1 MAISSTLRLHQEESN
16 LRGETV
22 LAGAVGRIRWAAS
35 HILVAIAGAA
45 MAIFAAGLV
54 AGLIYGIA
62 SGDVGGRLPAV
73 LTVAALQL
81 PAIWMLAAVTVA
93 LFGLVPRFT
102 PVAWGVLVAFIALY
116 LLGSLAGLPHW
127 LINLQPFTHAQ
138 RMPGQPFDA
147 TPVIWLL
154 LIDAVLLSDRVAR
167 LPASRSALTDESVA
181 ELRQP
186 GAGPRVV
193 HQCRGAGRRKAEVLA
208 RAQARLDKLIGLD
221 GPKEQIAVWR
231 TEIQIDQ
238 LLAAQG
244 EETSSTN
251 ENHMVLEGSPGTA
264 KTSTTRTPHPAVR
277 ESPLRPFLLGPGLG
291 IAHGLARL
299 GHRVAHP
306 SFVRTLRSRPQRNPV
321 RLTSYA
327 ATTRMRRSRSNVLP
341 FGAWK
346 CLRRRSAAFTA
357 ASHREGR

>member
-1 MAISSTLRLHQEESN
+1 M
-16 LRGETV
+16 
-22 LAGAVGRIRWAAS
+22 
-35 HILVAIAGAA
+35 
-45 MAIFAAGLV
+45 
-54 AGLIYGIA
+54 
-62 SGDVGGRLPAV
+62 
-73 LTVAALQL
+73 
-81 PAIWMLAAVTVA
+81 
-93 LFGLVPRFT
+93 
-102 PVAWGVLVAFIALY
+102 
-116 LLGSLAGLPHW
+116 
-127 LINLQPFTHAQ
+127 
-138 RMPGQPFDA
+138 
-147 TPVIWLL
+147 
-154 LIDAVLLSDRVAR
+154 
-167 LPASRSALTDESVA
+167 
-181 ELRQP
+181 
-186 GAGPRVV
+186 
-193 HQCRGAGRRKAEVLA
+193 LA
-208 RAQARLDKLIGLD
+208 RAQARLDELIGLD

-327 ATTRMRRSRSNVLP
+327 ATTRMRRSRSNVLHSARGSAYAAGQQHSLP
-341 FGAWK
+341 PHTGKVGRAPRTG
-346 CLRRRSAAFTA
+346 LARPHVRHAVRSSFF
-357 ASHREGR
+357 HQV

>member
-1 MAISSTLRLHQEESN
+1 MCLYGALIGSVVDAIGDDRWRQQHDPRHRQQGGADRRSWKMRSSPSRSASSPSSPRRMAISSTLRLHQEESSQ
-16 LRGETV
+16 RGETV

-35 HILVAIAGAA
+35 HILVRHRGAG
-45 MAIFAAGLV
+45 G
-54 AGLIYGIA
+54 GDTRRR
-62 SGDVGGRLPAV
+62 SGRRTHLRHRQRRRRREDCRPCWPSQRCSCPPSGCSRRSPSRCSGC
-73 LTVAALQL
+73 
-81 PAIWMLAAVTVA
+81 
-93 LFGLVPRFT
+93 VPRFT

-138 RMPGQPFDA
+138 RTPGQTLRRDTGDLA
-147 TPVIWLL
+147 
-154 LIDAVLLSDRVAR
+154 AVDRRGAARRRVAR
-167 LPASRSALTDESVA
+167 LPAPRSALTDEPVA

-208 RAQARLDKLIGLD
+208 RAQARVDELIGLD

-277 ESPLRPFLLGPGLG
+277 EVRC
-291 IAHGLARL
+291 AR
-299 GHRVAHP
+299 
-306 SFVRTLRSRPQRNPV
+306 SFWARAWASRTALSR
-321 RLTSYA
+321 
-327 ATTRMRRSRSNVLP
+327 
-341 FGAWK
+341 
-346 CLRRRSAAFTA
+346 
-357 ASHREGR
+357 